1 MTIVIAEIEQD
12 QHLLVSSLFGC
23 IVVFWLLQYWTLLL
37 SFQSG
42 AKIQPSH
49 WKPLVSRSRNTRKE
63 SFLWQGRVVNLQ
75 TPLLVC
81 RLLRASEECCL
92 WRAAFGRSMEPAPW
106 DPWCP
111 SCPAGTLLLHL
122 WPYKEK
128 CLYSRGNGRG
138 QEASLLRRRWMLE
151 RPRPRRH
158 EVPTRLPLRE
168 SHPCMCEAASGTWQL
183 SCYQMQHVNRM
194 QQETKIPS
202 GRNCSAQKKG
212 ERKGDS
218 KLHTDIE
225 PRIKNPRLEGASW
238 NTPWVLGIRIPG
250 ASLGS
255 VVLLFPPASRQHRHI
270 SRCSGVR
277 SRGVPARWMAALP
290 VLEQRWNFTAGRHR
304 SSPLAQGAGIK
315 GRPLCCH
322 GNRNARQR

>member
-138 QEASLLRRRWMLE
+138 QEASLLRRRWMPGVTSPPAARGAHTASSAGKPPLHVWSSE
-151 RPRPRRH
+151 WDLAAA
-158 EVPTRLPLRE
+158 VLPNATRE
-168 SHPCMCEAASGTWQL
+168 SNATG
-183 SCYQMQHVNRM
+183 N
-194 QQETKIPS
+194 
-202 GRNCSAQKKG
+202 
-212 ERKGDS
+212 
-218 KLHTDIE
+218 
-225 PRIKNPRLEGASW
+225 KNPFW
-238 NTPWVLGIRIPG
+238 
-250 ASLGS
+250 
-255 VVLLFPPASRQHRHI
+255 
-270 SRCSGVR
+270 
-277 SRGVPARWMAALP
+277 
-290 VLEQRWNFTAGRHR
+290 
-304 SSPLAQGAGIK
+304 
-315 GRPLCCH
+315 
-322 GNRNARQR
+322 